1 MKSIYLQTKIRWSF
15 ISAIAVLIIMAGCQ
29 EAQQNPEQQLES
41 LLKEKAALDEKI
53 AAMEEKLPANA
64 EGAELKLK
72 AVEVA
77 TVKSES
83 FKSFLEVQGA
93 VEAEDNIRVSPKQP
107 GIVTRVNVVEGQK
120 VTKGM
125 LLATLDDEILRTG
138 MEELRGNINFANT
151 IYEKQ
156 KALWDK
162 KIGTEVQYLQ
172 AKNTVE
178 SLEDKLATMQKQQDL
193 YNIYSP
199 INGTVESVMTKVG
212 EGVMVGMP
220 AFVVVNTSNLSAKVN
235 VSENYIG
242 KIKKGQSVEIYFPD
256 LNKTVKSKIELV
268 GNIVNFTNRTFPIEI
283 PIPSSPD
290 VKPNMMLEVRIENY
304 QNNDAI
310 LIPINSIISG
320 EEGDY
325 VYIIHPQNGVQYA
338 KKTMVKTGMQSQG
351 KTEIL
356 AGVKPG
362 DSIIVTGQQDVKD
375 GQAVKF

>member
-1 MKSIYLQTKIRWSF
+1 
-15 ISAIAVLIIMAGCQ
+15 
-29 EAQQNPEQQLES
+29 
-41 LLKEKAALDEKI
+41 
-53 AAMEEKLPANA
+53 
-64 EGAELKLK
+64 
-72 AVEVA
+72 
-77 TVKSES
+77 
-83 FKSFLEVQGA
+83 
-93 VEAEDNIRVSPKQP
+93 
-107 GIVTRVNVVEGQK
+107 
-120 VTKGM
+120 
-125 LLATLDDEILRTG
+125 
-138 MEELRGNINFANT
+138 
-151 IYEKQ
+151 
-156 KALWDK
+156 
-162 KIGTEVQYLQ
+162 
-172 AKNTVE
+172 
-178 SLEDKLATMQKQQDL
+178 MQKQQDL